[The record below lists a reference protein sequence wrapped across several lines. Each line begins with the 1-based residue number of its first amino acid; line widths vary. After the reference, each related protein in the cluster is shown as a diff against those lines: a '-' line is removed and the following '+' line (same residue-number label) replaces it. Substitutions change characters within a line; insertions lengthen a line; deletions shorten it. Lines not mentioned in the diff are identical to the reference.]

1 MKKPIV
7 TRNYNFADAVLKQ
20 KADEFVVLLDRDS
33 VEFADRGYDRDAKDA
48 FVNAIRI
55 VSEQP
60 ADETLEGSKMA
71 FTENKDAARSAL
83 E

>member
-7 TRNYNFADAVLKQ
+7 IRNYRLTDGVLKQ
-20 KADEFVVLLDRDS
+20 KADELLVLLDRDS

-55 VSEQP
+55 VSDQTS
-60 ADETLEGSKMA
+60 D
-71 FTENKDAARSAL
+71 
-83 E
+83 